1 VCSIFFGANR
11 RRYFSVPQLGDVFWR
26 ISWILAGFADG
37 PGNLMRLIFRF
48 SAIFT
53 ILILVASPG
62 AAIDADSLIKSL
74 TADGATV
81 TRSGEPMQMLGERDR
96 DYLASLPTRGL
107 KAVHREEVREIVE
120 TNQLPRID
128 VDIRFR
134 YDSAEFEPASIPDL
148 DALGFALTHK
158 SLATARVLLSGHTDA
173 IGGNDS
179 NMALSERR
187 AEAVRDYLVK
197 SFSIAASRLIA
208 LGHGE
213 ERLKNAVDPEAA
225 ENRRVEVVN
234 LGP

>member
-1 VCSIFFGANR
+1 MRFKLSFSGVLAFFTL
-11 RRYFSVPQLGDVFWR
+11 S
-26 ISWILAGFADG
+26 
-37 PGNLMRLIFRF
+37 
-48 SAIFT
+48 
-53 ILILVASPG
+53 ASPS
-62 AAIDADSLIKSL
+62 AAIDADSLIRDL

-107 KAVHREEVREIVE
+107 KAVHREEVREIVD

-148 DALGFALTHK
+148 DALGLALTHK

-173 IGGNDS
+173 IGGKDS
-179 NMALSERR
+179 NMVLSERR
-187 AEAVRDYLVK
+187 AGAVRDYLVK

-208 LGHGE
+208 MGHGE